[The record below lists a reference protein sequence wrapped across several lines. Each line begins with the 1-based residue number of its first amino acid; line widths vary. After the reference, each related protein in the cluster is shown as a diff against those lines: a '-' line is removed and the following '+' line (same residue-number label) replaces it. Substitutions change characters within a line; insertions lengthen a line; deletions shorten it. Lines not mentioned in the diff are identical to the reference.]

1 MSDEKQNP
9 AELNLPQGE
18 KGGTAPEEEKVPEK
32 EIDLNVLF
40 PEEENDLNTLFP
52 DVETR
57 ELLKKIRKNK
67 KDIESMKQRF
77 DEEIE
82 PTEQED

>member
-1 MSDEKQNP
+1 MNDEKQNP
-9 AELNLPQGE
+9 EELNVSQGE
-18 KGGTAPEEEKVPEK
+18 EGGKTPEK

-40 PEEENDLNTLFP
+40 PEETNDLNTLFP

-67 KDIESMKQRF
+67 KDIESMKQRL
-77 DEEIE
+77 DEDIG
-82 PTEQED
+82 PTEAED

>member
-9 AELNLPQGE
+9 TELNTPQGE
-18 KGGTAPEEEKVPEK
+18 SGEKAPEK
-32 EIDLNVLF
+32 EIDLNALF
-40 PEEENDLNTLFP
+40 PEETNDLNTLFP

-77 DEEIE
+77 DEETE
-82 PTEQED
+82 PTEDEN

>member
-1 MSDEKQNP
+1 MNDKKQNL
-9 AELNLPQGE
+9 EKLNVSQGE
-18 KGGTAPEEEKVPEK
+18 EGGKTPEK

-40 PEEENDLNTLFP
+40 PDETTDLNTLFP

-82 PTEQED
+82 PTEQET

>member
-1 MSDEKQNP
+1 MNDEKQNP
-9 AELNLPQGE
+9 DEQNVSQGE
-18 KGGTAPEEEKVPEK
+18 EGQNTPEK
-32 EIDLNVLF
+32 EIDLNALF
-40 PEEENDLNTLFP
+40 PDETNDLNTLFP

-77 DEEIE
+77 DDEIGSTTEE
-82 PTEQED
+82 ED

>member
-1 MSDEKQNP
+1 MNDEKQNP
-9 AELNLPQGE
+9 EELNVSQGE
-18 KGGTAPEEEKVPEK
+18 EGKKAPEK

-40 PEEENDLNTLFP
+40 PEETNDLNTLFP

-82 PTEQED
+82 PKEQES